1 MATTVGQQAGDGKKR
16 SKGHLFSWLA
26 IIALALFFVG
36 RTIFRTVGARTIET
50 LAGKL
55 IESCPFTDV
64 ERSAVLDL
72 VKEFAADVRSGQIS
86 ANKVRQ
92 VTQEVHTAR
101 TLAPLAIPLL
111 ERVYLDNAPHLP
123 ESAKTQM
130 RLDASRFAQ
139 GLKTGAIASQVGT
152 ELWNRVS
159 DPKPGKE
166 DDPFDRQ
173 LKTSL
178 TPQELVQI
186 FDKMRAATNQANVPN
201 QRFMFRPDEELRE
214 AIQRGKAPVR

>member
-1 MATTVGQQAGDGKKR
+1 M
-16 SKGHLFSWLA
+16 
-26 IIALALFFVG
+26 
-36 RTIFRTVGARTIET
+36 
-50 LAGKL
+50 
-55 IESCPFTDV
+55 
-64 ERSAVLDL
+64 
-72 VKEFAADVRSGQIS
+72 KEFAADVRSGQIS
-86 ANKVRQ
+86 ANQVRQ
-92 VTQEVHTAR
+92 VTKEVHTAR

-111 ERVYLDNAPHLP
+111 ERVNLDNAPPLP

-130 RLDASRFAQ
+130 R
-139 GLKTGAIASQVGT
+139 GPKTGAIASQVGT

-186 FDKMRAATNQANVPN
+186 FDKMRAAANQANVPN
-201 QRFMFRPDEELRE
+201 QRFTFRPDEELRE